1 MQLRDKS
8 KRAMENKR
16 IIGIRK
22 QRSGEM
28 ERRGIITAEVKGEER
43 RVSFPGQVVGIKF
56 KVL

>member
-1 MQLRDKS
+1 MQLREKS
-8 KRAMENKR
+8 KRAMEKKR

-43 RVSFPGQVVGIKF
+43 SFFSWASGWY
-56 KVL
+56 KV